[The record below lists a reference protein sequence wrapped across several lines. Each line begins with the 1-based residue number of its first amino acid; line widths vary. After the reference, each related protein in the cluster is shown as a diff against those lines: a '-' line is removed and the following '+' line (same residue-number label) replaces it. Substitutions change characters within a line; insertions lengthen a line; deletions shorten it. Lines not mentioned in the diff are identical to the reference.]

1 MATAKTDTPGST
13 DNTGRTGRTVVA
25 GYVATDLGRL
35 VLDAA
40 IHEARL
46 RDARLVLVNS
56 ATGGAYAD
64 RGLVPAADL
73 DAAADQARGAGVD
86 AEVHQATNA
95 LAVAE
100 TLLEEVTRRDADLLV
115 IGLRSRSRT
124 GKFLLGSTAQTVLL
138 RAPCN
143 VLAVKLHDHA

>member
-1 MATAKTDTPGST
+1 MTATRTTPPG
-13 DNTGRTGRTVVA
+13 DPGGVPKTVVV
-25 GYVATDLGRL
+25 GYVSTDLGRL

-40 IHEARL
+40 VDEALL

-64 RGLVPAADL
+64 GGLASAADL
-73 DAAADQARGAGVD
+73 DAAAEKARGAGVD
-86 AEVHQATNA
+86 VEVHQATDA

-115 IGLRSRSRT
+115 VGLRSRSRT

-143 VLAVKLHDHA
+143 VLAVKLHDQG

>member
-1 MATAKTDTPGST
+1 MTVTRATPPG
-13 DNTGRTGRTVVA
+13 DPGGVRRTVVA
-25 GYVATDLGRL
+25 GYVSTDLGRL

-40 IHEARL
+40 VGEALL

-64 RGLVPAADL
+64 RGLASAADL
-73 DAAADQARGAGVD
+73 DAAAEKARAAGVD
-86 AEVHQATNA
+86 VEVHQATDA
-95 LAVAE
+95 LDVAE

-115 IGLRSRSRT
+115 VGLRSRSRT

-143 VLAVKLHDHA
+143 VLAVKLHDQG